1 MKEFYYTVKDPIGMH
16 ARPATQLVNTVKGL
30 ASVVT
35 AVSYT
40 HLYFDQSPEDAWKY
54 CRDSLQQLG
63 AYCEKKNVE
72 LMLEELKVTT
82 TNVDVY
88 KRQG

>member
-35 AVSYT
+35 VEK
-40 HLYFDQSPEDAWKY
+40 HENRCQWNRNQSDGR
-54 CRDSLQQLG
+54 C
-63 AYCEKKNVE
+63 C
-72 LMLEELKVTT
+72 
-82 TNVDVY
+82 
-88 KRQG
+88 

>member
-35 AVSYT
+35 
-40 HLYFDQSPEDAWKY
+40 
-54 CRDSLQQLG
+54 
-63 AYCEKKNVE
+63 VE
-72 LMLEELKVTT
+72 NRGKSRCKETSGTYEPCSSTW
-82 TNVDVY
+82 
-88 KRQG
+88 